1 MVGDDLSKT
10 IHRRS
15 VTMYTTVS
23 EYDFREAFRTWQGGD
38 FKDRFSYDGLG
49 ALFNWYESL
58 EEDTGEQ
65 TELDV
70 VAICCEFTEYE
81 SLEAFHDAHP
91 LSVLYDHGSIEAL
104 KDHTTV
110 IEFEKLIDFATNTKT
125 DAFIIQ
131 NF

>member
-1 MVGDDLSKT
+1 
-10 IHRRS
+10 
-15 VTMYTTVS
+15 MYTRVS

-49 ALFNWYESL
+49 ALFNWYEDL
-58 EEDTGEQ
+58 ERDADEKI
-65 TELDV
+65 ELDV

-81 SLEAFHDAHP
+81 SLEDLNADMVIGHE
-91 LSVLYDHGSIEAL
+91 SIEAL

-131 NF
+131 DF

>member
-15 VTMYTTVS
+15 VTMYTRVS
-23 EYDFREAFRTWQGGD
+23 EYDFREAFRTWQNGQY
-38 FKDRFSYDGLG
+38 KDNFTYDGLG
-49 ALFNWYESL
+49 ALYNWFTQL

-65 TELDV
+65 AQLDV

-81 SLEAFHDAHP
+81 SLEDLNTDMVIGHE
-91 LSVLYDHGSIEAL
+91 SIEAL

-110 IEFEKLIDFATNTKT
+110 IEFQKTGSYFDPSIHSKT